1 MQTGDVIKFL
11 RKNFKM
17 TQDELAEKLR
27 LNKSS
32 IQKYESVAVQNL
44 KIETIRESCEI
55 FKIAPWILI
64 FPDRIESNEM
74 MKSVSSYGSE
84 YLIIREL
91 NERGLE
97 KLRDYAHDIMKIE
110 EYRNGSETH

>member
-32 IQKYESVAVQNL
+32 IQKYESGAVQNL
-44 KIETIRESCEI
+44 KIETIRELCEI

-64 FPDRIESNEM
+64 FPDRIESEDVL
-74 MKSVSSYGSE
+74 KRTSKYTAE
-84 YLIIREL
+84 YLIVREL
-91 NERGLE
+91 NENGLE

-110 EYRNGSETH
+110 EYRNGSERH